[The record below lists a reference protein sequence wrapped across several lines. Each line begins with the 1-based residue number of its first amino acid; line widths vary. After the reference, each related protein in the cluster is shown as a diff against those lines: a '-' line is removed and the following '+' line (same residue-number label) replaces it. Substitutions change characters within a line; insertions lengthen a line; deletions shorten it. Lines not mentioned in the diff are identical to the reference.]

1 MDTSLAIARR
11 LIPDGVLLRTEGKNV
26 EEVHEAQANL
36 AIWKDLPL
44 VVLVDGESASASE
57 ILAGALQ
64 DHRRAAIVGTPTYGK
79 GMVQTIRRFP
89 EFGTKVKVTSAY
101 YYTPNGRLF
110 ERSSEAGRNHG
121 LIPDILIELDRD
133 ARNEV
138 SSYLEAYGIP
148 IEARAAIKAWEAKD
162 GISILPVVPRKAQ
175 LNAAIDL
182 LQGRQPERDRT
193 AQR

>member
-1 MDTSLAIARR
+1 
-11 LIPDGVLLRTEGKNV
+11 
-26 EEVHEAQANL
+26 
-36 AIWKDLPL
+36 
-44 VVLVDGESASASE
+44 
-57 ILAGALQ
+57 
-64 DHRRAAIVGTPTYGK
+64 
-79 GMVQTIRRFP
+79 
-89 EFGTKVKVTSAY
+89 VTSAY